1 MNKSSVLIVD
11 DEESIR
17 VSLENILI
25 EENYFV
31 KTANNGLMALEMLQ
45 NDHYDVI
52 LTDIVMDDMTGV
64 ELLKK
69 IKDSFPEIL
78 VLLMTGYSSLDT
90 AIEAVRLGAS
100 DYLIK
105 PFTYKV
111 MLSSIT
117 HCLENRTIVG
127 KNKLLKNLNIL
138 PGKKP
143 FTKRELEVCNLL
155 TSGMSDKCMAEELFV
170 SLPTI
175 KFHLQ
180 NIYKKLGINGRKG
193 IWQYF
198 FSNNPAPKK

>member
-1 MNKSSVLIVD
+1 MYKTSILIVD

-78 VLLMTGYSSLDT
+78 VLLMTGYSSIDT
-90 AIEAVRLGAS
+90 AVEAVRLGAS

-117 HCLENRTIVG
+117 HCLENHTTVR
-127 KNKLLKNLNIL
+127 KNKSLTKLNIL

-170 SLPTI
+170 SVPTI

-180 NIYKKLGINGRKG
+180 NIYKKSGINGRKG
-193 IWQYF
+193 IWKYF
-198 FSNNPAPKK
+198 FSNDPTSDK